1 MYKNL
6 EQLRAVASDMFR
18 IPRTEVSERTV
29 LLVDNK
35 HEMLLSFEI
44 HTAIWATV
52 RIITCTHE
60 PIVPQTTLTTAT
72 NRTCRKQNTGRT
84 HRVSHSVTWETRP
97 FRTFLSS
104 VVGGFLNG
112 NVLWKISDSFQII
125 RMIRFDHLSHTHLSL
140 SFFSFSLF
148 LSLSIFLSLSLDFVL
163 LFDSLKNVALSEDD
177 DRVNLHNQTFLSYTN
192 LYHKRI
198 EYVRID
204 YERFTKNWWF
214 F

>member
-1 MYKNL
+1 MCKNL

-112 NVLWKISDSFQII
+112 NVLWKISDSFQLI
-125 RMIRFDHLSHTHLSL
+125 RMIRSHHFILL
-140 SFFSFSLF
+140 IHH
-148 LSLSIFLSLSLDFVL
+148 LSLSIFLSLYLSIYLSLSL
-163 LFDSLKNVALSEDD
+163 SILFCFSIL
-177 DRVNLHNQTFLSYTN
+177 
-192 LYHKRI
+192 
-198 EYVRID
+198 
-204 YERFTKNWWF
+204 
-214 F
+214 